1 MNEYNALL
9 FKSTY
14 FLSWHTSW
22 CWQWI
27 WCLQGFPGETTQRL
41 SWHNS
46 PWKQSLTLWQSKSR
60 KEIPSKLDQCA
71 TWREQEKR
79 KTFRRISLRKM
90 CYLGLSFLKENVLLL
105 QRWAGE
111 WHLDLVGQ
119 SESVEQF
126 RAVQTPPWVH
136 NWKKESL
143 QSSSWIHF
151 LLCFLFW
158 LPLDFLHFFWLDLLS
173 SSSFSSFWWWSAT
186 FFLVLSWVEANCCL
200 CLKDIIS
207 ITLLR
212 KAVL

>member
-90 CYLGLSFLKENVLLL
+90 CYLGLSF
-105 QRWAGE
+105 
-111 WHLDLVGQ
+111 
-119 SESVEQF
+119 
-126 RAVQTPPWVH
+126 
-136 NWKKESL
+136 WKKMYYFYRGELESDIWIWL
-143 QSSSWIHF
+143 DNLNQLSNFGQYRHHHGYTIGKRNHYNPHLGYIFYYAFFSGHYWTFSISSGLICCPHHHF
-151 LLCFLFW
+151 LLSGGDQQLSFLYCPEWRPIVAFVW
-158 LPLDFLHFFWLDLLS
+158 R
-173 SSSFSSFWWWSAT
+173 
-186 FFLVLSWVEANCCL
+186 
-200 CLKDIIS
+200 I
-207 ITLLR
+207 
-212 KAVL
+212 